1 VTSSGAV
8 STANAIIPASPP
20 VGTKLTFAQL
30 EGLWIQAG
38 GDASKA
44 PVMAAIALAES
55 GGRPTAT
62 NLTDNNGTQ
71 SSFGLWQIS
80 TGTHNPP
87 NPNWSNPLTNAQ
99 LAVTKYNSQGLGAW
113 GTYTSGA
120 YRKMLPSGYKNIAPD
135 TSGVVDANT
144 AAYQTVAGSTAVS
157 CYWKISV
164 GVSVASTSIC
174 LDPILFSGM
183 IALGALGLI
192 AGAAFTVIAIGHA
205 NPTATRVVKGAAR
218 FLPAVGG
225 IIPK

>member
-1 VTSSGAV
+1 MTSP
-8 STANAIIPASPP
+8 NAIIPASPP
-20 VGTKLTFAQL
+20 VSTKLSFAQL
-30 EGLWIQAG
+30 EGLWLQAG
-38 GDASKA
+38 GNYKVA
-44 PVMAAIALAES
+44 PIMAAIALAES

-62 NLTDNNGTQ
+62 NLTDNGGKQ

-120 YRKMLPSGYKNIAPD
+120 YKTTLPTAYALIAP
-135 TSGVVDANT
+135 TTAGVVDANT
-144 AAYQTVAGSTAVS
+144 APNTSTVDGGTATAKAVS
-157 CYWKISV
+157 CYWKIDIGV
-164 GVSVASTSIC
+164 GSFC
-174 LDPILFSGM
+174 MDPLLWG
-183 IALGALGLI
+183 GLI
-192 AGAAFTVIAIGHA
+192 LIGGVAILAGAAFTVLGIGHA

-225 IIPK
+225 IVPK